1 MKKLLFVF
9 VFCVSQSL
17 VLSIYALPG
26 VNEFTTIKGDP
37 PGRGESAGNMPR
49 YYSTQPIAVSICDD
63 QLTIDFLNLATDV
76 TITLTNTLT
85 GEVVSCDF
93 FETTEGTVIDL
104 SSEES
109 GEYQLTLISSEGVLQ
124 ADFDL

>member
-9 VFCVSQSL
+9 AVCMGQSL
-17 VLSIYALPG
+17 VLPVYALPG
-26 VNEFTTIKGDP
+26 VNEFVFKRDP
-37 PGRGESAGNMPR
+37 PGKDCEGALPR